1 MKRCLTQFSLL
12 TGLVFLAVGCASN
25 QPKSDYIH
33 GEMIPSDEEPRQIDK
48 LLEAQEAAGAGLDA
62 TLHPV
67 HFDGDMLN
75 TLGQQKLDMMLKD
88 EHACCP
94 LTVYVELPKDDP
106 MIKGRTEA
114 ISLYLKDRGL
124 SEDQFTIKIGPNL
137 GYSSPA
143 ADSVRELR
151 VLDAGGGPSA
161 NIAPS
166 GGGGGAPG
174 AP

>member
-1 MKRCLTQFSLL
+1 MKRHFYHLSLL
-12 TGLVFLAVGCASN
+12 AGVVFLAVGCAS
-25 QPKSDYIH
+25 QPKPDYVH
-33 GEMIPSDEEPRQIDK
+33 GEIPPPDDEPRQVNRM
-48 LLEAQEAAGAGLDA
+48 LEAQEAAGAGLDA

-75 TLGQQKLDMMLKD
+75 SLGQQKLDLMLKD

-114 ISLYLKDRGL
+114 VALYLKDRGM
-124 SEDQFTIKIGPNL
+124 SDDQFTIKIGPNL

-151 VLDAGGGPSA
+151 VLDAGGGPAA
-161 NIAPS
+161 NIAP
-166 GGGGGAPG
+166 GGSQAP
-174 AP
+174 